1 MFPRLGFGLGLRPP
15 HYQEVLDTAPRV
27 DWWEVISE
35 NFLVAGGNPRRV
47 LRGVRERWPVV
58 LHGVSLSIGSVDP
71 VDDDYLARLAAL
83 VDEVDP
89 PIVSDHLCWSA
100 LGGHSGHDLWPLP
113 YTEEALDLVVD
124 KVRRVQ
130 DRLGRRILLENP
142 SSYVTFVASQLSEAD
157 FLAEVAR
164 RADCGILLDVNNV
177 YVSSTNHGWD
187 AAAYLAAIP
196 PERVGQIHLA
206 GHSDHGT
213 HLLDTHDHPVCDAVW
228 RLFGEA
234 RARFGAVSSMIERD
248 DDIPPLGD
256 LIDEL
261 DRARGVAGEA
271 ERAPRGDGAAPGLA
285 AQHDDRAAWR
295 APLGGAAGG

>member
-1 MFPRLGFGLGLRPP
+1 MFPRLGFGLGLRPR
-15 HYQEVLDTAPRV
+15 HFEDVLAGQPRV

-47 LRGVRERWPVV
+47 LREVRERWPVV
-58 LHGVSLSIGSVDP
+58 LHGVSLSIGSIDP

-83 VDEVDP
+83 ADEVDP

-100 LGGHSGHDLWPLP
+100 LAGHAAHDLWPLP
-113 YTEEALDLVVD
+113 YTEEALALVVT
-124 KVRRVQ
+124 KVGRVQ
-130 DRLGRRILLENP
+130 DRLRRRILLENP
-142 SSYVTFVASQLSEAD
+142 SSYVTFAASRISEAE

-187 AAAYLAAIP
+187 PDAYLAAIP
-196 PERVGQIHLA
+196 RERVGQIHLA

-228 RLFGEA
+228 QLYA
-234 RARFGAVSSMIERD
+234 RAVARFGDVAAMIERD
-248 DDIPPLGD
+248 DHIPPL
-256 LIDEL
+256 DEL
-261 DRARGVAGEA
+261 VVELDHARAVAAAAG
-271 ERAPRGDGAAPGLA
+271 PGADLPPAVADLA
-285 AQHDDRAAWR
+285 AVQRE
-295 APLGGAAGG
+295 AAGG